1 MADNQE
7 SKLTHIRVELTAN
20 EGEYAAFDTNE
31 DMLGETF
38 AFQRDAGVFRLEVYI
53 DGVANE
59 KYAEKLSDNEIF
71 TDYEDFNLQWGEEF
85 EVVKRFDNIAVYS
98 WDFDVEDF
106 DIAKLQLIFTC
117 YDVVLESSDYSE
129 EGHCPVLKYDG
140 QEIEQNEILSKNK
153 DCEEIWNLWEQLDAD
168 EDCEDEDWED
178 EDCEDED

>member
-1 MADNQE
+1 M
-7 SKLTHIRVELTAN
+7 
-20 EGEYAAFDTNE
+20 
-31 DMLGETF
+31 
-38 AFQRDAGVFRLEVYI
+38 YI

-71 TDYEDFNLQWGEEF
+71 TDYEDFNLQWDEEF

-140 QEIEQNEILSKNK
+140 HEIEQNEILSENK

-178 EDCEDED
+178 ED